1 MAVKASLEL
10 AIVGVKDLCVYQFHH
25 LTIFVKFHK
34 SGAAPL
40 STTPE
45 TIYTIGI
52 TVKKLGTVSNYY
64 YSLRTCSTL
73 GRHEKHY
80 MNYLI

>member
-52 TVKKLGTVSNYY
+52 TVKKRALQVITIAASGHV
-64 YSLRTCSTL
+64 L
-73 GRHEKHY
+73 H
-80 MNYLI
+80 